1 MANKNVFT
9 GYFRAIFPH
18 LATPRGN
25 PQKPTDPA
33 KYQITA
39 LFPQNGITTITGTP
53 ESGLDSL
60 LGALDELCRQEFQ
73 VDWATLSANHVAYGI
88 QYPPKFNDGNQD
100 YLKDD
105 NGNPLQPFQT
115 RPESAGMWKISFKNS
130 DPVDCVAPSGV
141 DNIAPSEIYGG
152 CWCRAEVQVSAYVN
166 KNKQKVIAIK
176 LINIQ
181 KAFDDQ
187 PLGGGAEPKKA
198 GTQSFAQMAV
208 AGTNIAPGTGVVHGA
223 VAQPGALPAPGA
235 QADTHIINPTLAAQG
250 HTLESMMQ
258 AGWDLVAMI
267 GAGHAIANP
276 AAQAPAPQQMAAQ
289 APAPQQMAAPQQQAP
304 APAPGMAP
312 APQQPGMAPA
322 PQQPGMAPAPQQPG
336 MAPAPQQQAPAP
348 APAPQQQAPA
358 PAPGM
363 APAPNQMAPAPNQMA
378 PTPGAQAPG
387 MVAPAPV
394 PTPAQA
400 APAPAA
406 QNADPVIMNQGELPY
421 SQYVAANWTAD
432 QLVSAGKAVY
442 NHLNPAG

>member
-208 AGTNIAPGTGVVHGA
+208 AGTNIAPGTGVIHGA
-223 VAQPGALPAPGA
+223 VTQPGALPAPGA

-276 AAQAPAPQQMAAQ
+276 AAQAPAPQQMAAPQ
-289 APAPQQMAAPQQQAP
+289 PGMAPT
-304 APAPGMAP
+304 PGMAP
-312 APQQPGMAPA
+312 AP
-322 PQQPGMAPAPQQPG
+322 
-336 MAPAPQQQAPAP
+336 
-348 APAPQQQAPA
+348 
-358 PAPGM
+358 

-387 MVAPAPV
+387 MAAPAPV

-406 QNADPVIMNQGELPY
+406 QNADPVIMNQGELAY
-421 SQYVAANWTAD
+421 AQYVAANWTAD

>member
-276 AAQAPAPQQMAAQ
+276 AAQAPAPQQVAAQ

-304 APAPGMAP
+304 APAPA
-312 APQQPGMAPA
+312 PGMAPA
-322 PQQPGMAPAPQQPG
+322 PQQPGPCTCTCTGYGTCTTATGYGTCTTATGTSTSTCTTATGTSTCTGYGTSPK
-336 MAPAPQQQAPAP
+336 
-348 APAPQQQAPA
+348 
-358 PAPGM
+358 
-363 APAPNQMAPAPNQMA
+363 PNGTSPKPNG
-378 PTPGAQAPG
+378 TYTGCSG
-387 MVAPAPV
+387 
-394 PTPAQA
+394 T
-400 APAPAA
+400 
-406 QNADPVIMNQGELPY
+406 GYGCTCTCPY
-421 SQYVAANWTAD
+421 TCTGCTCPSCAERRPRYYE
-432 QLVSAGKAVY
+432 SR
-442 NHLNPAG
+442 